1 MATTLT
7 STSII
12 ASLISKSPERLR
24 TKDAGQ
30 VKQQLNQLLKQA
42 AEFIR
47 LYLLAHA
54 QAGHR
59 NGFKPGGEFEKQ
71 TQVSFDLTSGL
82 SINLPDFA
90 DEMDKGRKPGT
101 YPPAAAILAWVKEYN
116 IQARASGRGKRLST
130 NQFVFLIQRAIYR
143 NGIKARP
150 FLQDAENFAETLA
163 GDIAEQI
170 ILPSLLAPVEQLF
183 NQ

>member
-1 MATTLT
+1 MAALTT
-7 STSII
+7 SSII
-12 ASLISKSPERLR
+12 QALISKSQATRK
-24 TKDAGQ
+24 TGDMNQ

-47 LYLLAHA
+47 DYIII
-54 QAGHR
+54 QSQVGHR
-59 NGFKPGGEFEKQ
+59 NKFKSNGDFQAE
-71 TQVSFDLTSGL
+71 TQVGFGLSKGL
-82 SINLPDFA
+82 SIDLPDYA
-90 DEMDKGRKPGT
+90 DEMDRGRKPGS

-116 IQARASGRGKRLST
+116 IQARASGKSGRIST

-150 FLQDAENFAETLA
+150 FIANAQDFAEKLA

-170 ILPSLLAPVEQLF
+170 ILPSLVAPVEALF
-183 NQ
+183 TK